1 MHRTVVLAGASGFIG
16 SYFKQRFL
24 ADGWQVRTVGRG
36 ASADA
41 QWNDDGAITKVL
53 DGAELLVNLAGRSVN
68 CRYDDRHRRE
78 ILDSRVLTTR
88 TLGRAVA
95 ACSEPPMTWINSSTG
110 TIYRH
115 AEDRPQSEDS
125 GDLGSGFSVDVA
137 RAWEEELAA
146 ADVPATR
153 KVPLRIAIVL
163 GPGGGVMGPFRNL
176 ARLGLGGH
184 MGPGTQKFS
193 WIHVEDLFRTVAF
206 IHRHGEL
213 AGPVNAAS
221 PYPVDNRELMS
232 LVRQSMGV
240 PFGIPTPAWLL
251 EAGAVLIRTQTELV
265 LKSRWVEP
273 RKLLDAGFV
282 FDYPCLTGALNQIA
296 NPTRSLTKPPLHPN
310 ALSPKRPFT
319 QTLSHLKGPS
329 PKRSLT

>member
-1 MHRTVVLAGASGFIG
+1 MPRTVVIAGATGFIG
-16 SYFKQRFL
+16 SYFKRRFL
-24 ADGWQVRTVGRG
+24 EEGWQVRTVGRDAG
-36 ASADA
+36 ADA
-41 QWNDDGAITKVL
+41 QWNDDGAVTKAL
-53 DGAELLVNLAGRSVN
+53 NGAELLVNLAGRSVN
-68 CRYDDRHRRE
+68 CRYDERHRRE

-95 ACSEPPMTWINSSTG
+95 ACAEPPRTWINSSTG

-115 AEDRPQSEDS
+115 AEDRPQSELS
-125 GDLGSGFSVDVA
+125 GELGSGFSVDVA
-137 RAWEEELAA
+137 RAWEDELAA
-146 ADVPATR
+146 ADVPNTR

-193 WIHVEDLFRTVAF
+193 WIHVEDLFRTVLF
-206 IHRHGEL
+206 IHASPEL
-213 AGPVNAAS
+213 SGPVNAAT
-221 PYPVDNRELMS
+221 PYPVDNRELMAM
-232 LVRQSMGV
+232 VRQSMRV

-273 RKLLDAGFV
+273 RKLLDAGFA
-282 FDYPCLTGALNQIA
+282 FQHPSLAGALNHLA
-296 NPTRSLTKPPLHPN
+296 K
-310 ALSPKRPFT
+310 AKR
-319 QTLSHLKGPS
+319 
-329 PKRSLT
+329 

>member
-1 MHRTVVLAGASGFIG
+1 MMPRTVVIAGASGFIG
-16 SYFKQRFL
+16 SYFRRRFL
-24 ADGWQVRTVGRG
+24 EEGWQVRTVGRD

-41 QWNDDGAITKVL
+41 QWDDDGAITKAL

-68 CRYDDRHRRE
+68 CRYDEKHRRE

-88 TLGRAVA
+88 ALSRAVA
-95 ACSEPPMTWINSSTG
+95 ACAQPPRTWINSSTG

-115 AEDRPQSEDS
+115 AEDHPQSEVS
-125 GDLGSGFSVDVA
+125 GELGSGFSVDVA
-137 RAWEEELAA
+137 RAWEDELAA
-146 ADVPATR
+146 AVVPATR

-163 GPGGGVMGPFRNL
+163 GAGGVMSPLRNL

-193 WIHVEDLFRTVAF
+193 WIHVEDLFRAVVF
-206 IHRHGEL
+206 IHADAGV
-213 AGPVNAAS
+213 AGPVNAAT

-273 RKLLDAGFV
+273 RKLLDAGFS
-282 FDYPCLTGALNQIA
+282 FQYPALAGALNQIA
-296 NPTRSLTKPPLHPN
+296 KGKADPSLT
-310 ALSPKRPFT
+310 
-319 QTLSHLKGPS
+319 
-329 PKRSLT
+329 